1 MIFRVELPWPP
12 RGLSPNARLTVFAKA
27 KLFKATKIHTRLK
40 TAQAMKK
47 AVISEVQLKEGRAD
61 RRWKGGTMNVRLI
74 CTPPLNRYRDED
86 NLIANCKAIFDGAA
100 EALGVDDSTFHFR
113 EQVWNE
119 PEKPGALAVVFDWEE
134 PDE

>member
-27 KLFKATKIHTRLK
+27 KLFKATKMHTRLK

-61 RRWKGGTMNVRLI
+61 RRWKGGTIN
-74 CTPPLNRYRDED
+74 
-86 NLIANCKAIFDGAA
+86 
-100 EALGVDDSTFHFR
+100 
-113 EQVWNE
+113 
-119 PEKPGALAVVFDWEE
+119 
-134 PDE
+134 